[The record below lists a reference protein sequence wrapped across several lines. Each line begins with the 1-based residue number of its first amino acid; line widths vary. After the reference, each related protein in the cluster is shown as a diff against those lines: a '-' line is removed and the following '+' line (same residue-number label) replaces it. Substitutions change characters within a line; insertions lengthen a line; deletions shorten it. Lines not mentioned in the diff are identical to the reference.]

1 MKSRKARRVG
11 LAVSM
16 SVATVAAAVALI
28 APLGATASQSHTA
41 AAPLKIALSNSFVGN
56 QWRIEMENV
65 FKAGCAMPPFKGSVT
80 CTVFNAGNN
89 DVATQIQQITDLIA
103 QHVNAIVVDAAS
115 PTGLNGIIQQ
125 ACNKGI
131 EVVSFDNTVSNKC
144 GYQVSISQAQFGTV
158 TAQFIANQLHGKGNV
173 MVVTGVAGTQAD
185 TDRNAAVLAVFKKY
199 PGIKVV
205 SKFSGQW
212 NSAIAQRATAT
223 ALASLPK
230 VDGVW
235 VSGGTDGV
243 LKAFVQA
250 KRPLPVTGGEGENG
264 FRKFMLGYEGQK
276 PVDGESSGTPP
287 FLGLA
292 ALGFARETLL
302 GKYPKKNVLLPA
314 PVVTTQTV
322 KSGITVFPNL
332 PDSFYATFTDSG
344 PKATL
349 QICVNAA
356 LHGTACPGSLTVRL
370 P

>member
-1 MKSRKARRVG
+1 MKSRKTRRVA

-16 SVATVAAAVALI
+16 AVAASLATVALVA
-28 APLGATASQSHTA
+28 PGGATASTARKA
-41 AAPLKIALSNSFVGN
+41 AAPLKIALANSFVGN

-65 FKAGCAMPPFKGSVT
+65 FKAGCKMPPFSTTVSCSVY
-80 CTVFNAGNN
+80 NAGDN

-103 QHVNAIVVDAAS
+103 QHVNAILVDAAS

-131 EVVSFDNTVSNKC
+131 EVVSFDNTVTNKC
-144 GYQVSISQAQFGTV
+144 GYQVSISQSQFGTV

-173 MVVTGVAGTQAD
+173 MMVTGVAGTEAD
-185 TDRNAAVLAVFKKY
+185 TDRNAAVKAVFAKY
-199 PGIKVV
+199 PGIKIV
-205 SKFSGQW
+205 STIDGMW
-212 NSAIAQRATAT
+212 NSAVAQQATAT
-223 ALASLPK
+223 ALASLPTIN
-230 VDGVW
+230 GVW

-276 PVDGESSGTPP
+276 PVDGMSSGTPP
-287 FLGLA
+287 FLSLA
-292 ALGFARETLL
+292 ALGFAQQTLL
-302 GKYPKKNVLLPA
+302 GKYAKHNVVLPA
-314 PVVTTQTV
+314 PVVTTSTV
-322 KSGITVFPNL
+322 KSGVTVFPSL

-344 PKATL
+344 PKATVE
-349 QICVNAA
+349 ICVNAA
-356 LHGTACPGSLTVRL
+356 LHGTPCPGSLTVRL